1 MSQPK
6 QERLNSKAIEFQ
18 PDALE
23 IKNERLPW
31 PARVGVFSA
40 FFFLAGA
47 VIWACVSQ
55 VDVIVGATGKLVT
68 DTPPV
73 VIKPLER
80 TVIKSIDV
88 KVGDVVKKD
97 QVLMHFDPVNNLAE
111 IARLES
117 EVSTLTAQFNRLL
130 AEFKNQPYQPGDTAN
145 EDVEWQLAI
154 YKQRRKFY
162 DEKIRY
168 YDQSIAQIKASQH
181 STEESLEKQTE
192 RLEAVKKI
200 EQIYTKLLDKKA
212 ISLKETLE
220 IQITRME
227 MESEVDKLRN
237 SLVEQKHQEQTAI
250 ASKNSYIEEWR
261 NAISEELV
269 KVQRELTSNQKSYE
283 KAVQLNSYDRLRSPC
298 DAVVHEIAA
307 FSVGSAVRE
316 AEALITLVPLDSKIE
331 LEAEIEPKDIAK
343 VHTDSSCRIKLNA
356 FPFQKHGTLEGTIRN
371 ISEDTFQRQQ
381 GEAGAT
387 RTYYRARID
396 IDDKVKLRG
405 VPENFRLIPGMEAQ
419 VEIRVGRRRVIEY
432 VIHPLIK
439 SLDEAIREP

>member
-130 AEFKNQPYQPGDTAN
+130 AEFKSQPYQPGDTAN

-237 SLVEQKHQEQTAI
+237 SLVEQKHQEQTAV
-250 ASKNSYIEEWR
+250 ASKNSYIE
-261 NAISEELV
+261 
-269 KVQRELTSNQKSYE
+269 
-283 KAVQLNSYDRLRSPC
+283 
-298 DAVVHEIAA
+298 
-307 FSVGSAVRE
+307 
-316 AEALITLVPLDSKIE
+316 
-331 LEAEIEPKDIAK
+331 
-343 VHTDSSCRIKLNA
+343 
-356 FPFQKHGTLEGTIRN
+356 
-371 ISEDTFQRQQ
+371 
-381 GEAGAT
+381 
-387 RTYYRARID
+387 
-396 IDDKVKLRG
+396 
-405 VPENFRLIPGMEAQ
+405 
-419 VEIRVGRRRVIEY
+419 
-432 VIHPLIK
+432 
-439 SLDEAIREP
+439 

>member
-55 VDVIVGATGKLVT
+55 VDVIVGGTGKLVT

-130 AEFKNQPYQPGDTAN
+130 AEFKNQPYQPGDTGN

-192 RLEAVKKI
+192 RLEAVEKI

-237 SLVEQKHQEQTAI
+237 SLVEQKHQEQTAVATKI
-250 ASKNSYIEEWR
+250 SYLEE
-261 NAISEELV
+261 
-269 KVQRELTSNQKSYE
+269 
-283 KAVQLNSYDRLRSPC
+283 
-298 DAVVHEIAA
+298 
-307 FSVGSAVRE
+307 
-316 AEALITLVPLDSKIE
+316 
-331 LEAEIEPKDIAK
+331 
-343 VHTDSSCRIKLNA
+343 
-356 FPFQKHGTLEGTIRN
+356 
-371 ISEDTFQRQQ
+371 
-381 GEAGAT
+381 
-387 RTYYRARID
+387 
-396 IDDKVKLRG
+396 
-405 VPENFRLIPGMEAQ
+405 
-419 VEIRVGRRRVIEY
+419 
-432 VIHPLIK
+432 
-439 SLDEAIREP
+439 